1 MIDKANRML
10 VAAAAPIRII
20 LFGSSARGNAGPD
33 SDIDLLVVEKT
44 VRKRRMEM
52 VRLREVLRPLNV
64 PVDIIVISERTYSEW
79 WDTPGTVIYEAARE
93 GKIIYEAS

>member
-1 MIDKANRML
+1 ML